1 MEVVKSKSNGMSH
14 RTGDYK
20 PEDESEES
28 DCEAGLELEENRTT
42 QEELDEETA
51 ALQREAEMSVE
62 DLKRLYAKI
71 DSQSEQSENG
81 EPNIEQEKSA
91 LPTILAYADLDEED
105 ADDDTDDV
113 DYKPVTLDGF
123 KYKEPRIGDNF
134 QVDPNNIPKFI
145 SDCDSTTNSDQLEQ
159 NLWTPNPNIE
169 VEKFLIEHRKKM
181 KIRSVANDK
190 VVNRKTM
197 PDSED
202 ALQQLLQCNYKFVQT
217 HKRIQARNK
226 LTPKNRGIWTE
237 DEMASFEL
245 GLTLIGKNFFKIQHQ
260 HLPNKTIKEIVQFYY
275 KWKKTNR
282 ADSYEAKTRNSKRKF
297 NCTNYMDKLLD
308 DIEHKRSKRNEKSKR
323 PLTIDSDSSETNVEP
338 PPKKPSEPIVMTLDL
353 SSNGKWRLNSSTD

>member
-1 MEVVKSKSNGMSH
+1 MEVVKSKSNGM
-14 RTGDYK
+14 TGEYK

-62 DLKRLYAKI
+62 DLKKLYSKI
-71 DSQSEQSENG
+71 EQQSENG
-81 EPNIEQEKSA
+81 EDESQNEQAEVETSA
-91 LPTILAYADLDEED
+91 LPTILADLDEE
-105 ADDDTDDV
+105 DDDTDDV

-134 QVDPNNIPKFI
+134 QVDPNNIPKFV
-145 SDCDSTTNSDQLEQ
+145 SDCDSTTNSDELEE

-181 KIRSVANDK
+181 KIRSVTNDK
-190 VVNRKTM
+190 VSNRKTM
-197 PDSED
+197 PDSEE
-202 ALQQLLQCNYKFVQT
+202 ALHQLLQCNYKFVQT

-226 LTPKNRGIWTE
+226 LTPKKRGFWTE

-323 PLTIDSDSSETNVEP
+323 PLTIDSDSSENNVEP
-338 PPKKPSEPIVMTLDL
+338 QPKKPSEPIVMTLDL

>member
-1 MEVVKSKSNGMSH
+1 MEVVKSKSNGM
-14 RTGDYK
+14 TGEYK

-62 DLKRLYAKI
+62 DLKKLYSKI
-71 DSQSEQSENG
+71 EQQSENG
-81 EPNIEQEKSA
+81 DNESQNEQAEVESSA
-91 LPTILAYADLDEED
+91 LPTILADLDEED
-105 ADDDTDDV
+105 DDDTDDV

-123 KYKEPRIGDNF
+123 KYKEPRIGDNY
-134 QVDPNNIPKFI
+134 QVDPNNIPKFV
-145 SDCDSTTNSDQLEQ
+145 SDCDSTTNSNELEE

-181 KIRSVANDK
+181 KIRSVTNDK
-190 VVNRKTM
+190 VSNRKTM
-197 PDSED
+197 PDSEE
-202 ALQQLLQCNYKFVQT
+202 ALHQLLQCNYKFVQT

-226 LTPKNRGIWTE
+226 LTPKKRGFWTE

-275 KWKKTNR
+275 KQWKKTNR

-323 PLTIDSDSSETNVEP
+323 PLTIDSDSSENNVEP
-338 PPKKPSEPIVMTLDL
+338 QPKKPSEPIVMTLDL